1 MRTKVGR
8 WVSEM
13 EEIAKAFGDLAL
25 TLKIRQGV
33 QGVAEISR
41 FVGSSSMVDTDG
53 EVRFVGDSGLAN
65 SLHHPRAEREEA
77 CGSDFGIS
85 IKYGQEPHGMK

>member
-8 WVSEM
+8 RVSEM

-33 QGVAEISR
+33 AAIYR
-41 FVGSSSMVDTDG
+41 FVGSSSMVEETPETRHRDRTPPQVL
-53 EVRFVGDSGLAN
+53 EALAA
-65 SLHHPRAEREEA
+65 HFCFTR
-77 CGSDFGIS
+77 
-85 IKYGQEPHGMK
+85 